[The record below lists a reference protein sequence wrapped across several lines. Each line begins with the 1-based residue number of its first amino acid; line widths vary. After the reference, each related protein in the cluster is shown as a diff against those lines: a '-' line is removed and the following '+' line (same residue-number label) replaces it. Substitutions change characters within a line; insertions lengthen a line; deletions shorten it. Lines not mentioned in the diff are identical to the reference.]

1 LTRPWHNFGIAGD
14 TGVARIESTRR
25 LLGGLCDNTEHHS
38 FAVNKST
45 DALHF
50 LGSTSQ
56 NFLYDTPLS
65 FSGNNVYAYGTQCI
79 DFEAN
84 FLDTFHVYQR
94 GTNGFLTLT
103 GINAPTP
110 LSCLPE
116 TSTAVPLPP
125 QTHRTTSPSPSRQS
139 LSRLPKVGIYSSAE
153 PLYIAS
159 AIANLVDRAGTSGH

>member
-1 LTRPWHNFGIAGD
+1 MARPRHNFRIAGD

-25 LLGGLCDNTEHHS
+25 LLGGLCDNPEHQS

-45 DALHF
+45 GALHL

-56 NFLYDTPLS
+56 TFLYDTPLS

-94 GTNGFLTLT
+94 GTNGLLTLT

-110 LSCLPE
+110 LPPSGDFYCR
-116 TSTAVPLPP
+116 SLPP
-125 QTHRTTSPSPSRQS
+125 QTHRTTPPSPSRQS
-139 LSRLPKVGIYSSAE
+139 LSRLPKVG
-153 PLYIAS
+153 
-159 AIANLVDRAGTSGH
+159 V